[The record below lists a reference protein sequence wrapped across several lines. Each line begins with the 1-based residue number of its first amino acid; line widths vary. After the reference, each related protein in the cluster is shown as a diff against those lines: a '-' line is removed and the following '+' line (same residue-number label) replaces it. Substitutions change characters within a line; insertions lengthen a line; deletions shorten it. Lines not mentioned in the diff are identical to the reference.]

1 MLYRT
6 QRVNVRVLLI
16 NSQTAG
22 RLFLDSVC
30 DTSSG

>member
-16 NSQTAG
+16 KSQTAG
-22 RLFLDSVC
+22 RLFLDSPC
-30 DTSSG
+30 DTNAS